1 MIRELHE
8 KLVKRE
14 ITSVKLTQDYF
25 DAIEKKDSEIL
36 AYLTLTK
43 ELAMEQAKF
52 VDEKI
57 AKGEKIGLLEGIPG
71 AIKDCICV
79 DGIRTTAAS
88 KILDDYVAPYDATVI
103 KKLKGAGAVILG
115 KTNLDEFAMGS
126 STENSA
132 YQITKN
138 PIDTAR
144 VPGGSSG
151 GSIAAVAAD
160 EAVWALGSDTGGS
173 IRLPAAYCGIVGLK
187 PTYGRV
193 SRNGLIA
200 MASSFDQISPTAKT
214 VEDVAIVLSA
224 IAGEDKKDATSAQ
237 SADKKYE
244 DYLTGDIKGKIIGI
258 PKEYMTGLA
267 GEVKEIFEKSVEKF
281 KTLGAKVEEISLPHV
296 EYALATY
303 YVIVTSEVS
312 SNLARFDG
320 IKYGLRV
327 DDKHDSNVA
336 ENGLPKTLLET
347 YLDTRKTGLGSEV
360 KRRIMLGTYALSAG
374 YYDAYY
380 LKAQKVRALIRR
392 DLEQAFS
399 KVDFIYSPT
408 APETAFKIGERSSD
422 PLKMYLADI
431 YTITANLAGVPAISF
446 PIGKIEKMPIGGQ
459 LMGKWFDEEGI
470 LNMAHTFEI
479 S

>member
-1 MIRELHE
+1 M
-8 KLVKRE
+8 
-14 ITSVKLTQDYF
+14 
-25 DAIEKKDSEIL
+25 
-36 AYLTLTK
+36 
-43 ELAMEQAKF
+43 
-52 VDEKI
+52 
-57 AKGEKIGLLEGIPG
+57 LEGIPG
-71 AIKDCICV
+71 AIKDCICI

-88 KILDDYVAPYDATVI
+88 KILDDYIAPYDATVI
-103 KKLKGAGAVILG
+103 KKLKTAGAVILG

-138 PIDTAR
+138 PIDITR

-173 IRLPAAYCGIVGLK
+173 IRLPAAYCGVVGLK

-214 VEDVAIVLSA
+214 VEDAAIVLSA

-258 PKEYMTGLA
+258 PKEYMAGLT

-380 LKAQKVRALIRR
+380 LKAQKVRALIRK

-431 YTITANLAGVPAISF
+431 YTITANLSGVPAISF

-459 LMGKWFDEEGI
+459 LMGKWFDEEGM
-470 LNMAHTFEI
+470 LNAAYTFEI
-479 S
+479 N